1 MIISRK
7 NLIIAIIT
15 ISIFGGLFYL
25 STKRDNEIIVEKNVI
40 ASQPT
45 VIWQKISITEE
56 ANNISV
62 TMTVPRIIIRRNYDL
77 KTEINKAITR
87 RIEYLKNDFISD
99 VRMAAEDNGETSTLN
114 IDTEVLLITP
124 RLISLAFTAT
134 EHFAGSQY
142 KYLEQTFL
150 VFDLTKGKMLIEK
163 YELFRDISV
172 WARAAEVIKTSLLS
186 SYQGEPNCDL
196 LFAPKHNGLA
206 ASCIGVDWSRKGK
219 HFSIKED
226 IPLSLVQEFL
236 APSVLSDIIQQ
247 AATDEQ

>member
-87 RIEYLKNDFISD
+87 RIEYL
-99 VRMAAEDNGETSTLN
+99 
-114 IDTEVLLITP
+114 
-124 RLISLAFTAT
+124 
-134 EHFAGSQY
+134 
-142 KYLEQTFL
+142 
-150 VFDLTKGKMLIEK
+150 
-163 YELFRDISV
+163 
-172 WARAAEVIKTSLLS
+172 
-186 SYQGEPNCDL
+186 
-196 LFAPKHNGLA
+196 
-206 ASCIGVDWSRKGK
+206 
-219 HFSIKED
+219 
-226 IPLSLVQEFL
+226 
-236 APSVLSDIIQQ
+236 
-247 AATDEQ
+247 